1 MTPDGRFPEP
11 ARQRP
16 AFGAA
21 SRVPVSFKLLIGAVV
36 VALLAGTAAVAAL
49 ALWIVSMLLPVM
61 VVAGGVVY
69 VTLKYR
75 RWRGAAAP
83 RQFVRRW

>member
-16 AFGAA
+16 PFGAA
-21 SRVPVSFKLLIGAVV
+21 SRVPVSFKLLIGAAV

-61 VVAGGVVY
+61 VIAAGVAY
-69 VTLKYR
+69 ATFRYR
-75 RWRGAAAP
+75 KWRGGTAP
-83 RQFVRRW
+83 RRFVRR

>member
-16 AFGAA
+16 AFGTAA
-21 SRVPVSFKLLIGAVV
+21 RVPGSFKLLVGAVV

-61 VVAGGVVY
+61 LIAGGVAY
-69 VTLKYR
+69 ATFKYR
-75 RWRGAAAP
+75 QWRAGNAP
-83 RQFVRRW
+83 RRFVRR